1 MQAHPELNENNKN
14 ISKLTALRFIIL
26 IGIVSLFADITY
38 QGANSIKGPFLSIL
52 GANATTVGIVA
63 GFGELVGYCLRLVS
77 GYISDRTRKYWL
89 ITFIGYTLN
98 MIAVPAIALAGR
110 WEIAAFLMITER
122 IGKAIRNPARDAMLS
137 HASKEIGRGRG
148 FGLHEALDQ
157 IGAVLGPLSVAGVL
171 YLNNSYRIGFG
182 MLLIPAIFALG
193 TLATA
198 RQLYPQPHNLEKVS
212 PELETKGFPKKFW
225 LYITAIALVAAGYA
239 DFPLIAYHFKK
250 VSIVSDTWIPL
261 FYAITMG
268 VDALAALFFG
278 YLYDRKGISIL
289 IITTLIATPFAPLVF
304 LGGFYTALTGM
315 ILWGIGM
322 GAQESIMR
330 AAIAEMVP
338 AKRRGTG
345 YGIFNMGYGIC
356 WFLGSAIMGVFYDF
370 SLMVLIVFS
379 IVSQLASIP
388 LLLIVKKFK

>member
-1 MQAHPELNENNKN
+1 MQVHQELNENNKN

-63 GFGELVGYCLRLVS
+63 GFGELLGYCLRLVS

-98 MIAVPAIALAGR
+98 MIAVPAIALAGC

-171 YLNNSYRIGFG
+171 YFNNSYRIGFG

-193 TLATA
+193 TLAKA
-198 RQLYPQPHNLEKVS
+198 RQLYPQPYNLEKVS
-212 PELETKGFPKKFW
+212 PELETRGFPRKFW

-289 IITTLIATPFAPLVF
+289 IITTLVAIPFAPLVF

-338 AKRRGTG
+338 ANRRGTG
-345 YGIFNMGYGIC
+345 YGIFNMGYGMC

-370 SLMVLIVFS
+370 SLMVLIIFS

-388 LLLIVKKFK
+388 LLLLVKKFK

>member
-1 MQAHPELNENNKN
+1 MQVHQELNENNKN

-52 GANATTVGIVA
+52 GANAATVGIVA
-63 GFGELVGYCLRLVS
+63 GFGELLGYCLRLVS

-98 MIAVPAIALAGR
+98 MIAVPAIALAGC

-171 YLNNSYRIGFG
+171 YFNNSYRIGFG

-193 TLATA
+193 TLAKA
-198 RQLYPQPHNLEKVS
+198 RQLYPQPYNLEKVS
-212 PELETKGFPKKFW
+212 PELETKGFPRKFW

-289 IITTLIATPFAPLVF
+289 IITTLVAIPFAPLVF

-338 AKRRGTG
+338 ANRRGTG

-370 SLMVLIVFS
+370 SLMVLIIFS

-388 LLLIVKKFK
+388 LLLLVKKFK

>member
-1 MQAHPELNENNKN
+1 
-14 ISKLTALRFIIL
+14 
-26 IGIVSLFADITY
+26 
-38 QGANSIKGPFLSIL
+38 
-52 GANATTVGIVA
+52 
-63 GFGELVGYCLRLVS
+63 
-77 GYISDRTRKYWL
+77 
-89 ITFIGYTLN
+89 

-110 WEIAAFLMITER
+110 WEIAALLMITER

-137 HASKEIGRGRG
+137 HASNEIGRGRG

-157 IGAVLGPLSVAGVL
+157 LGAVLGPLSVAGVL
-171 YLNNSYRIGFG
+171 YFNNSYRIGFG
-182 MLLIPAIFALG
+182 MLLVPAIFALG

-198 RQLYPQPHNLEKVS
+198 RRLYPQPHNLEKIS
-212 PELETKGFPKKFW
+212 PELETKGFPKEFW
-225 LYITAIALVAAGYA
+225 LYITAVALVAAGYA

-268 VDALAALFFG
+268 VDALSALFFG

-289 IITTLIATPFAPLVF
+289 IITILIATPFAPLVF
-304 LGGFYTALTGM
+304 LGSFYTALTGM

-330 AAIAEMVP
+330 AVIAEMVP
-338 AKRRGTG
+338 ANRRGTG

-356 WFLGSAIMGVFYDF
+356 WFLGSATMGVFYDF
-370 SLMVLIVFS
+370 SLTVLIIFS

-388 LLLIVKKFK
+388 LLLLVKKFK

>member
-1 MQAHPELNENNKN
+1 MQVYPELNENNKN

-171 YLNNSYRIGFG
+171 YLNNSYRICFG

-289 IITTLIATPFAPLVF
+289 IITTLVAIPFAPLVF

-315 ILWGIGM
+315 ILWGVGM

-338 AKRRGTG
+338 ANRRGTG

-370 SLMVLIVFS
+370 SLMVLIIFS
-379 IVSQLASIP
+379 IVSQLSSIP
-388 LLLIVKKFK
+388 LLLLVKKFK

>member
-1 MQAHPELNENNKN
+1 MQVHPELNENNKN
-14 ISKLTALRFIIL
+14 ISKLTALKFIIL

-198 RQLYPQPHNLEKVS
+198 RQLYPQPYNLEKVS

-315 ILWGIGM
+315 ILWGVGM

-338 AKRRGTG
+338 ANRRGTG

-388 LLLIVKKFK
+388 LLLIVRKFK

>member
-1 MQAHPELNENNKN
+1 MQVNLELNENNKN
-14 ISKLTALRFIIL
+14 ISKLTAFRFIIL

-52 GANATTVGIVA
+52 GANATTVGLVA
-63 GFGELVGYCLRLVS
+63 GFGELLGYCLRLVS

-98 MIAVPAIALAGR
+98 MEAVPAIALAGR

-137 HASKEIGRGRG
+137 HASNEIGRGRG

-193 TLATA
+193 TLAKA

-212 PELETKGFPKKFW
+212 PELETRGFPRKFW

-289 IITTLIATPFAPLVF
+289 IITTLIAIPFAPLVF

-338 AKRRGTG
+338 ANRRGTG

-370 SLMVLIVFS
+370 SLMVLIIFS

-388 LLLIVKKFK
+388 LLLLVKKFK

>member
-1 MQAHPELNENNKN
+1 MQVHQELNENNKN

-63 GFGELVGYCLRLVS
+63 GFGELLGYCLRLVS

-98 MIAVPAIALAGR
+98 MIAVPAIALAGC

-171 YLNNSYRIGFG
+171 YFNNSYRIGFG

-193 TLATA
+193 TLAKA
-198 RQLYPQPHNLEKVS
+198 RQLYPQPYNLEKVS
-212 PELETKGFPKKFW
+212 PELETKGFPRKFW

-289 IITTLIATPFAPLVF
+289 IITTLVAIPFAPLVF

-338 AKRRGTG
+338 ANRRGTG

-370 SLMVLIVFS
+370 SLMVLIIFS

-388 LLLIVKKFK
+388 LLLLVKKFK

>member
-1 MQAHPELNENNKN
+1 MQVHPELNENNKN

-38 QGANSIKGPFLSIL
+38 QGANSIKGSFLSIL

-89 ITFIGYTLN
+89 ITFIGYILN

-171 YLNNSYRIGFG
+171 YFNNSYRIGFG

-193 TLATA
+193 TLAKA

-212 PELETKGFPKKFW
+212 PELETRGFPKKFW

-289 IITTLIATPFAPLVF
+289 IITTLVATPFAPLVF

-315 ILWGIGM
+315 ILWGVGM

-338 AKRRGTG
+338 ANRRGTG

-356 WFLGSAIMGVFYDF
+356 WFLGSATMGVFYDF
-370 SLMVLIVFS
+370 SLTVLIIFS

-388 LLLIVKKFK
+388 LLLLVKKFK